1 MALLLLPASALG
13 QMVSGIYYSGNP
25 GTQCSD
31 FADAVVIETAQM
43 CLKAIN
49 SFSFY
54 LPTTTVA
61 LATSGPKGCSYFN
74 GMAQLN
80 MGTGDSLSN
89 RNVLCATERCAPDDE
104 SIHFIPRDQCGAGG
118 STPAT
123 RYIYTTQAEAEA
135 ACIAEGCSGLA
146 SAVAWE
152 ARYDLPLTVGGGGG
166 ASATGNTDPYELAPA
181 DLTCADIGRAEVAHQ
196 GECDAAALYL
206 QGVNG
211 PQGADGIPDVTS
223 QGIGG
228 VSYLKCYKMQSTGT
242 LYYQNA
248 AHGNPSS
255 NRRAVCSGLVSTEVQ
270 TASEPCL
277 IARTGSNTGWN
288 CYAAWWSDRDTGTGS
303 WFMRPDQIRS
313 GSCGNAGWNDWTDF
327 VGGGAAC
334 TGCPDFHVCP
344 PPPPSASPSPPPSP
358 PERDIIITL
367 GYGICA
373 GEAACEF
380 EALRRGLAVGH
391 AQSAFAGNYATKG
404 CYFYPVDSGAAWAGS
419 AFFGRGGTPAQEQ
432 TTTVGALQA
441 RLLCKDIDPPS
452 PPQTTCDAD
461 SYIDKSNVPMM
472 TDHQH
477 YNEAA
482 GHVSGEPGN
491 ADSASGNWNGCAS
504 TCYESGGCGN
514 NPDIAL
520 DEPIKF
526 CLENEDNLDPLTFPR
541 CAAEC
546 NTARLQDSCI
556 GLCGGGTYCCPAADG
571 ACIPNGTPCPC
582 PACATPFK
590 INGVEQC
597 TNDSP
602 MYFVMQHAAG
612 TTACC
617 APHPPPPP
625 STPPAAPPSTPPST
639 PPNTPPSAPPAPPH
653 AAARPRCRPS
663 AAPR

>member
-13 QMVSGIYYSGNP
+13 QMTSGIYLAGNP
-25 GTQCSD
+25 GTACED
-31 FADAVVIETAQM
+31 FADAVPIETAQM

-49 SFSFY
+49 SFSQY
-54 LPTTTVA
+54 TQATTV
-61 LATSGPKGCSYFN
+61 TSSTTGPFGCSYFM
-74 GMAQLN
+74 GTATLN
-80 MGTGDSLSN
+80 MGTATSSV
-89 RNVLCATERCAPDDE
+89 RNTICATQRCAPDDE
-104 SIHFIPRDQCGAGG
+104 SIHFLPRDECGFPGG
-118 STPAT
+118 GPSAK
-123 RYIYTTQAEAEA
+123 YIYTTKAAAEA
-135 ACIAEGCSGLA
+135 ACIADGCTGLA

-152 ARYDLPLTVGGGGG
+152 ERYDLPLTAMV
-166 ASATGNTDPYELAPA
+166 
-181 DLTCADIGRAEVAHQ
+181 
-196 GECDAAALYL
+196 
-206 QGVNG
+206 VNG
-211 PQGADGIPDVTS
+211 V
-223 QGIGG
+223 
-228 VSYLKCYKMQSTGT
+228 
-242 LYYQNA
+242 
-248 AHGNPSS
+248 
-255 NRRAVCSGLVSTEVQ
+255 VQ
-270 TASEPCL
+270 TESEPCL
-277 IARTGSNTGWN
+277 IARGGSSSGWN
-288 CYAAWWSDRDTGTGS
+288 CFAAWFSDRDAGTGS
-303 WFMRPDQIRS
+303 YFMRPDQSRS
-313 GSCGNAGWNDWTDF
+313 GSCGNAGWNDWGDF

-334 TGCPDFHVCP
+334 TGCPDLHVCP
-344 PPPPSASPSPPPSP
+344 PPPPSASPSPPPSS
-358 PERDIIITL
+358 PERDITITL

-404 CYFYPVDSGAAWAGS
+404 CYFYPEDSGAAWAGS

-461 SYIDKSNVPMM
+461 SYIDTSGVDKM

-491 ADSASGNWNGCAS
+491 ADSTSANWNGCAN

-526 CLENEDNLDPLTFPR
+526 CLINEDNLDPLTFPR

-639 PPNTPPSAPPAPPH
+639 PPSAPPRAPPSPPPSAPPSTPPSAPPGTPPSAPPGT
-653 AAARPRCRPS
+653 PPS
-663 AAPR
+663 APPGTPPSAPPSLRRRAAPQNTWGRWWRTARRR